1 MQRYFSNVNDM
12 NMETITIRLQKRI
25 LKWCQFAKWK

>member
-1 MQRYFSNVNDM
+1 MVSSSMQRYFSNVNDM

-25 LKWCQFAKWK
+25 LK